1 VAQNIS
7 YGTCELLIQ
16 GGPRH
21 WAKLLLLTGIGS
33 ASLILSYPIP
43 FRPSADPDST
53 IEFVSV
59 AILIVT
65 LHCSEVNGERL
76 GIFVG
81 FRGSGKC
88 LGLSLG
94 F

>member
-1 VAQNIS
+1 
-7 YGTCELLIQ
+7 
-16 GGPRH
+16 
-21 WAKLLLLTGIGS
+21 
-33 ASLILSYPIP
+33 
-43 FRPSADPDST
+43 
-53 IEFVSV
+53 VSV
-59 AILIVT
+59 VILIVT